1 VEASMSSH
9 YLLSVSDLYCILCS
23 YFILKNV
30 PVHAAAAVNVKDESW
45 NSDFDRPHDASE
57 DDIDINNWSYLDQTA
72 PSHDLLLDQD
82 NNNSDGRD
90 AVESKGNGAVE
101 SEQCFQDKDDDSAF
115 VKDDDS
121 AFVRDDDSAIVRND
135 DDSAFVKD
143 NDSAIVKDDDSAFV
157 RDDSKLP
164 KPSSSWS
171 QPPTIINVEERSTED
186 KKTIPCGMTMKPS
199 EEEQGEKLSE
209 CKLI

>member
-1 VEASMSSH
+1 MSSH

-30 PVHAAAAVNVKDESW
+30 PVHAAVAVNGKDESW

>member
-1 VEASMSSH
+1 MSSH

-90 AVESKGNGAVE
+90 AVESKENGAVE

-135 DDSAFVKD
+135 DDSAFVEE

-171 QPPTIINVEERSTED
+171 QPPPIINVEERSTED

>member
-1 VEASMSSH
+1 MSSH
-9 YLLSVSDLYCILCS
+9 YSLSVSGLYCILCS

-135 DDSAFVKD
+135 DDSAFVEE

>member
-1 VEASMSSH
+1 MKASMSSH
-9 YLLSVSDLYCILCS
+9 YLLNVSDLYCILCS
-23 YFILKNV
+23 QFILKNV

-186 KKTIPCGMTMKPS
+186 KKTIPCRMTMKPS
-199 EEEQGEKLSE
+199 IEE
-209 CKLI
+209 

>member
-1 VEASMSSH
+1 MSSH

-30 PVHAAAAVNVKDESW
+30 AVHAAASVNVKDESW
-45 NSDFDRPHDASE
+45 NSDFDRPHDALE

-171 QPPTIINVEERSTED
+171 QPPTIINMDEQSTED

-199 EEEQGEKLSE
+199 EEERGEKLSE
-209 CKLI
+209 CELI

>member
-1 VEASMSSH
+1 M
-9 YLLSVSDLYCILCS
+9 
-23 YFILKNV
+23 
-30 PVHAAAAVNVKDESW
+30 
-45 NSDFDRPHDASE
+45 E

-72 PSHDLLLDQD
+72 PSHDLCMDQD

-101 SEQCFQDKDDDSAF
+101 SEQCFQNKDDDSAF

>member
-1 VEASMSSH
+1 MSSH

-45 NSDFDRPHDASE
+45 NSDFDRPHDALE

>member
-1 VEASMSSH
+1 MSSH

-90 AVESKGNGAVE
+90 AVESKGKGAVE
-101 SEQCFQDKDDDSAF
+101 SEQCIQNKDDGSAF
-115 VKDDDS
+115 VKDGDS
-121 AFVRDDDSAIVRND
+121 AFVRDENSAIVRND

>member
-1 VEASMSSH
+1 MSSH
-9 YLLSVSDLYCILCS
+9 YLLNVSDLYCILCS
-23 YFILKNV
+23 QFIPQNAT
-30 PVHAAAAVNVKDESW
+30 VHAAASVNIKDETW
-45 NSDFDRPHDASE
+45 NSVYNRPHDAL
-57 DDIDINNWSYLDQTA
+57 DNDLDINKWSDVEETA
-72 PSHDLLLDQD
+72 LSHDLCMHRDKI
-82 NNNSDGRD
+82 NSDGRD
-90 AVESKGNGAVE
+90 AVESKENGAVE

-121 AFVRDDDSAIVRND
+121 AFVRDDDSAFVRND

-171 QPPTIINVEERSTED
+171 QPPTIIKVEERSTED

-199 EEEQGEKLSE
+199 IEEQGEKLSE
-209 CKLI
+209 CESN

>member
-1 VEASMSSH
+1 MSSH
-9 YLLSVSDLYCILCS
+9 YLLNVSDLYCILRS

-121 AFVRDDDSAIVRND
+121 AFVRDDDSAIV
-135 DDSAFVKD
+135 
-143 NDSAIVKDDDSAFV
+143 KDDDSAFV
-157 RDDSKLP
+157 RDDSKVP

-199 EEEQGEKLSE
+199 VDERGEKLSE
-209 CKLI
+209 CELI

>member
-1 VEASMSSH
+1 MSSH

-23 YFILKNV
+23 YLILKNV
-30 PVHAAAAVNVKDESW
+30 TVHAAASVNVKDESW
-45 NSDFDRPHDASE
+45 NSDFDRPHDALE
-57 DDIDINNWSYLDQTA
+57 DDIDINNWSYIDQTA
-72 PSHDLLLDQD
+72 PQHDLLLDQD

-135 DDSAFVKD
+135 DDSAFVEE

-171 QPPTIINVEERSTED
+171 QPPTMINVEERSTED

>member
-1 VEASMSSH
+1 MSSH

-57 DDIDINNWSYLDQTA
+57 DDIDINNWNYLDQTA

-90 AVESKGNGAVE
+90 AVESKENGVVE
-101 SEQCFQDKDDDSAF
+101 SQQCFQDKDDDSAF

>member
-1 VEASMSSH
+1 MSSH

-209 CKLI
+209 CESI

>member
-1 VEASMSSH
+1 MSSR

-30 PVHAAAAVNVKDESW
+30 AVHAAASVNVKDESW
-45 NSDFDRPHDASE
+45 NSDFDRPHDALE

-101 SEQCFQDKDDDSAF
+101 SEQCIQNKDDGSAF
-115 VKDDDS
+115 VKEDDS
-121 AFVRDDDSAIVRND
+121 AFVRDDV
-135 DDSAFVKD
+135 
-143 NDSAIVKDDDSAFV
+143 
-157 RDDSKLP
+157 L
-164 KPSSSWS
+164 
-171 QPPTIINVEERSTED
+171 Q
-186 KKTIPCGMTMKPS
+186 
-199 EEEQGEKLSE
+199 L
-209 CKLI
+209 

>member
-1 VEASMSSH
+1 M
-9 YLLSVSDLYCILCS
+9 D
-23 YFILKNV
+23 
-30 PVHAAAAVNVKDESW
+30 
-45 NSDFDRPHDASE
+45 
-57 DDIDINNWSYLDQTA
+57 DDIDINNWSDVEESALA
-72 PSHDLLLDQD
+72 HDTCMDHD
-82 NNNSDGRD
+82 IDSSDGRD
-90 AVESKGNGAVE
+90 AVESKENGAVE

-135 DDSAFVKD
+135 DDSAFVEE

-199 EEEQGEKLSE
+199 EEERGEKLSE
-209 CKLI
+209 CESNYISCFFNISLSVLDACVEYFFLSR

>member
-1 VEASMSSH
+1 MSSH